1 MTLYIRRA
9 AVGRVGVRIPHAR
22 HTLCCLDL
30 FSLFGTVTEATPP
43 HTVPKEAEGR
53 HSGENGAA
61 RDARTRMVE
70 TAQIA
75 LMRDIV
81 ALAPGSLPGPLGR
94 MVGKGNTETLTSL
107 KTGAGG
113 HRPWGGAQIRT
124 PQTPPPG

>member
-1 MTLYIRRA
+1 M
-9 AVGRVGVRIPHAR
+9 
-22 HTLCCLDL
+22 
-30 FSLFGTVTEATPP
+30 
-43 HTVPKEAEGR
+43 PKEAEGR

-113 HRPWGGAQIRT
+113 HRPWGGGPNKNT
-124 PQTPPPG
+124 PDPPPRMTKLLLGGGRPPP